1 MKLSSLILK
10 IAEKMDGQRS
20 LNGCLHV
27 LRGKRSG
34 QTLQDAD
41 TFSVKPYFSLLPK
54 LSEAAFVEAAGALQS
69 RGLLAEKDGLLEL
82 TAAGREAAA
91 ALPDYRFDG
100 WNYRGREFVFFQR
113 LQLFVQ
119 TCSQLRSGQNSFLP
133 ITNDRTVQQF
143 VRRFLPAQKETW
155 QETAG
160 QFAEELIAA
169 IRNSGMSDL
178 QAALFSHRLTG
189 FSATGWTWEQLE
201 AAAGKPKND
210 LQLDWLEALHRL
222 LAVAESPEGN
232 ISMPFLHKLSESIRV
247 ETPLTGSAAVT
258 KKLFDKGYSL
268 EEIAQARQL
277 KTSTIEDHFTE
288 MAANVS
294 GFPIGLF
301 VPAGDQQSVRQM
313 VSEGDVKRLRLL
325 KDAFPHLSYFQL
337 RLVLSTMKGE
347 PSV

>member
-1 MKLSSLILK
+1 MSSLILK

-54 LSEAAFVEAAGALQS
+54 LSEAAFTEAAGALRS
-69 RGLLAEKDGLLEL
+69 RGLLAEKEGLLEL
-82 TAAGREAAA
+82 TDAGREAAA
-91 ALPDYRFDG
+91 ALPEYRFDG
-100 WNYRGREFVFFQR
+100 WNYRGREAVFFQR
-113 LQLFVQ
+113 LQLVVQ
-119 TCSQLRSGQNSFLP
+119 TFSQLRDGQNSFLP

-143 VRRFLPAQKETW
+143 VRRLIPVKKESW
-155 QETAG
+155 PETAG
-160 QFAEELIAA
+160 QLAEELIAA
-169 IRNSGMSDL
+169 IRASGMSDL

-189 FSATGWTWEQLE
+189 AGATGWTWEQLE
-201 AAAGKPKND
+201 EAAGEPRNS
-210 LQLDWLEALHRL
+210 LQLEWLEALHRL
-222 LAVAESPEGN
+222 LAIAETPQAEN
-232 ISMPFLHKLSESIRV
+232 AMPHLHKLSESIRV
-247 ETPLTGSAAVT
+247 ETPLTGSAAAT

-268 EEIAQARQL
+268 EEISRARQL

-288 MAANVS
+288 MAANVP

-301 VPAGDQQSVRQM
+301 VTEDDQQAVRLM
-313 VSEGDVKRLRLL
+313 VSDGDVKRLRLL
-325 KDAFPHLSYFQL
+325 KEAFPHLSYFQL

-347 PSV
+347 PPV